1 MGGLSLP
8 GLGGVLFPDPL
19 SQFQFW
25 SVPISMLHPGGS
37 RVSNVHCR
45 VAIQPRGAKDVLPD
59 GRRAVARARRPSD
72 DAFLHLAA
80 TAIPARLAHIWFSA
94 PPLGRLALHRHRNGL
109 DLPA

>member
-8 GLGGVLFPDPL
+8 GLGGALIPSPLFRFRNVL
-19 SQFQFW
+19 
-25 SVPISMLHPGGS
+25 ISKLHPGGV
-37 RVSNVHCR
+37 RASNVRCR

-80 TAIPARLAHIWFSA
+80 TAIPARLAHIWFPA